1 MSKLDLYPSTDASPK
16 DAQVATGTTVGDK
29 VGLDANIIGGNLTVG
44 TAAAPANYDSGE
56 VSYPTPTRE
65 VYVYRKAGTIV
76 RAVTINYTSSSKEFI
91 LDWSIL

>member
-1 MSKLDLYPSTDASPK
+1 MSRLDLYPTTDASPK
-16 DAQVATGTTVGDK
+16 DAQIATGTAVDDK
-29 VGLDANIIGGNLTVG
+29 VGLDANIIGGKLIVG
-44 TAAAPANYDSGE
+44 TAAVPADYDSGE
-56 VSYPTPTRE
+56 VSYPSPTQE